1 MKKIFLPLLVIAA
14 SLSITSCHKERTCTC
29 NYTTV
34 STFGSTSQTTTSS
47 SVDTW
52 ENASKH
58 EAGSNCISS
67 KSTTSF
73 TGGSSETT
81 GDCKLN

>member
-1 MKKIFLPLLVIAA
+1 MKKIFLPLLVVAA
-14 SLSITSCHKERTCTC
+14 SLSITSCHKSRTCTC
-29 NYTTV
+29 TNTTV
-34 STFGSTSQTTTSS
+34 TTFGSSSTTSTSS

-52 ENASKH
+52 ERASKH
-58 EAGSNCISS
+58 EANVSCMST

-81 GDCKLN
+81 ADCKLS